1 MLDLSDKRVVV
12 TGGAGFLGTAVC
24 RVLAERGCNAIV
36 PRKCHYE
43 LVQSAACQQM
53 YDDMQ
58 PEVVIHLAADC
69 GGIGANQAAP
79 GRFFYAN
86 MAMAL
91 NLIEGARIHD
101 VEKFV
106 LVGTTCSYPSDC
118 PVPFDEDDLWCGY
131 PEASNAPYGIA
142 KKAAGVMLDAYCRQ
156 YGMKAAYVLPANLYG
171 PSDNFDPETSHVIP
185 AMIRKFA
192 DAVASGADTVECW
205 GTGRPTRE
213 FLYVED
219 AAEAIVRAAECVDVP
234 LPINLGTGRSVCM
247 ANLAARIA
255 AAVGYRGEITWNASY
270 PDGQAE
276 RQLDT
281 QRAADLLDWKA
292 ETMLQAGIGRAAEWY
307 LCGALV

>member
-1 MLDLSDKRVVV
+1 M
-12 TGGAGFLGTAVC
+12 
-24 RVLAERGCNAIV
+24 V
-36 PRKCHYE
+36 PRKGIYD
-43 LVQSAACQQM
+43 LQQSSACERM

-58 PEVVIHLAADC
+58 PDVVIHLAAEC
-69 GGIGANQAAP
+69 GGIGANLAAP

-91 NLIEGARIHD
+91 HLIEGARIHGID
-101 VEKFV
+101 KFV

-118 PVPFDEDDLWCGY
+118 SVPFAEYDLWRGY

-171 PSDNFDPETSHVIP
+171 PGDNFDPETSHVIP

-192 DAVASGADTVECW
+192 YAVASGEETVECW

-234 LPINLGTGRSVCM
+234 LPINLGTGRSVSM
-247 ANLAARIA
+247 TNLAARIA

-292 ETMLQAGIGRAAEWY
+292 QTLLQAGLGQVVQRY